1 MRKPVFQQRL
11 YSKQKS
17 NHVCHFL
24 YICRSNGG
32 QGPRLL
38 SILQHFLSVYQHFRF
53 LLHKYHF
60 EHIASPLAVRNKNLL
75 TYCALHT
82 NIHCFKNSKMKP
94 EVLIACVYIHIYIQK
109 YIHIY
114 VYPLD
119 KVFSLQCTFAVH
131 QGQVYCCTCKTV
143 QLCSDGPQIQAPWI
157 QIPGIFSAYFKWQ
170 FSVEGTI

>member
-24 YICRSNGG
+24 YIWRSNGG

-38 SILQHFLSVYQHFRF
+38 AILHQYFLSVDQHFRF

-60 EHIASPLAVRNKNLL
+60 EHIASHLAARNKNLL

-94 EVLIACVYIHIYIQK
+94 EVLIHTYIHTEIYTYICISLGQSCFPKMHICCASGPSLLLYIQNST
-109 YIHIY
+109 IMLRWTSD
-114 VYPLD
+114 PGTLD
-119 KVFSLQCTFAVH
+119 PNPRDFLGLLQMA
-131 QGQVYCCTCKTV
+131 
-143 QLCSDGPQIQAPWI
+143 
-157 QIPGIFSAYFKWQ
+157 IFC
-170 FSVEGTI
+170 